1 MRRRSLIL
9 ALIAASVAGG
19 PVCSLAAGVGFGPG
33 GPVYDRY
40 CANCHG
46 ADGFPNLP
54 GTPDFTRGESLEKT
68 DPELIDAIRFG
79 VRSMPGFDQTIDK
92 EGLFNVVMYIRS
104 LQR

>member
-1 MRRRSLIL
+1 MRRRLLIL
-9 ALIAASVAGG
+9 ALIAASIASG
-19 PVCSLAAGVGFGPG
+19 PAAGAGFGPG

-68 DPELIDAIRFG
+68 DPELINAVRFG

-92 EGLFNVVMYIRS
+92 EGLFDVVLYIRS

>member
-1 MRRRSLIL
+1 MRARSIIL
-9 ALIAASVAGG
+9 ALFAASLAGG
-19 PVCSLAAGVGFGPG
+19 SATGAGFGPG
-33 GPVYDRY
+33 GDIYDRH

-46 ADGFPNLP
+46 SDGYPNLP

-68 DPELIDAIRFG
+68 DPELINAVRFG

-92 EGLFNVVMYIRS
+92 EGLFDVVLYIRS